1 MTLGAPL
8 HDLLAALS
16 RAAAPILD
24 LIAPERCGACGD
36 EGALFCT
43 SCRAALL
50 APGAVS
56 LHPPPQGVRAAATVG
71 SYVDGLDAAL
81 RTLKFHG
88 VPQLARPLG
97 AALAAPIAAVTAEL
111 EGAAPALVAPI
122 LVPTPT
128 DPARR
133 RERGFDHALLL
144 ATAAGE
150 ATGLRVVELLERTRA
165 VEPLH
170 GLGRA
175 ERRRALDRAIAIRPG
190 ASALAL
196 LDREALVILVDDI
209 WTSGATFE
217 AAARA
222 LTAAGWQHIAAVAV
236 AREPLRERRGTPA
249 GAV

>member
-1 MTLGAPL
+1 VTLGAPL

-71 SYVDGLDAAL
+71 SYADGLDAAL

-88 VPQLARPLG
+88 VPRLARPLG

-111 EGAAPALVAPI
+111 EGAAPI

-144 ATAAGE
+144 AAAAGE

-175 ERRRALDRAIAIRPG
+175 ERRRALDQAIAIRPG
-190 ASALAL
+190 ASALTP

-222 LTAAGWQHIAAVAV
+222 LTAAGWQRIAAVAV
-236 AREPLRERRGTPA
+236 AREPLRERRDTPA

>member
-50 APGAVS
+50 APDAVS

-88 VPQLARPLG
+88 VPRLARPLG

-111 EGAAPALVAPI
+111 EGAAPI

-190 ASALAL
+190 VNALAL

-236 AREPLRERRGTPA
+236 AREPLRERRDTPA

>member
-88 VPQLARPLG
+88 VPRLARPLG

-111 EGAAPALVAPI
+111 EGAAPI

-144 ATAAGE
+144 AAAAGE

-190 ASALAL
+190 VNALAL

-236 AREPLRERRGTPA
+236 AREPLRERRDTPA

>member
-1 MTLGAPL
+1 VTLGAPF

-71 SYVDGLDAAL
+71 SYADGLDAAL

-88 VPQLARPLG
+88 VPRLARPLG
-97 AALAAPIAAVTAEL
+97 VALAAPIAAVTAEL
-111 EGAAPALVAPI
+111 EGAAPI

-190 ASALAL
+190 ASALAP
-196 LDREALVILVDDI
+196 LDREALLILVDDI

-236 AREPLRERRGTPA
+236 AREPLRERQGTPA
-249 GAV
+249 RAV

>member
-1 MTLGAPL
+1 MLGAPL

-50 APGAVS
+50 APGAAS

-71 SYVDGLDAAL
+71 SYADGLEAAL

-88 VPQLARPLG
+88 VPRLARPLG
-97 AALAAPIAAVTAEL
+97 VALAAPIAAVTAEF
-111 EGAAPALVAPI
+111 EGAAPI

-190 ASALAL
+190 ASALAP

-222 LTAAGWQHIAAVAV
+222 LTAVGWQHIAAVAV

>member
-24 LIAPERCGACGD
+24 LIAPERCGTCGD

-71 SYVDGLDAAL
+71 SYADGLDAAL

-88 VPQLARPLG
+88 VPRLARPLG

-111 EGAAPALVAPI
+111 EGAAPI

-190 ASALAL
+190 ASALAP
-196 LDREALVILVDDI
+196 LDREGLVILVDDI

-236 AREPLRERRGTPA
+236 AREPLRERQGTPA
-249 GAV
+249 KAV

>member
-88 VPQLARPLG
+88 VPRLARPLG
-97 AALAAPIAAVTAEL
+97 VALAAPIAAVTAEL
-111 EGAAPALVAPI
+111 EGAAPI

-175 ERRRALDRAIAIRPG
+175 ERRRALDQAIAIRPG
-190 ASALAL
+190 ASALTP

-222 LTAAGWQHIAAVAV
+222 LTAAGWQRIAAVAV
-236 AREPLRERRGTPA
+236 AREPLRERRDTPA